1 MHFTVLTAV
10 TLPENCGQAINL
22 PATVRINELVAAL
35 RRARFGD
42 NAAKDALD
50 SELVETQVRFEQMVE
65 DLVDNRL
72 LPYCENIED
81 RAYLEFVDCTEECR
95 REYENDGEV
104 MVRLVNGKWLPMYDH
119 QIYNTYEVYEGKV
132 YQRNFGPL
140 HHRKRTKRAKQ
151 MKVMKIPFRKQ
162 YSDYKEYAEKYG
174 NYEKGDGTD
183 AYGYYLNPNAEW
195 DWFQIGGRWPNRF
208 LVKSNCCTVFSGEL
222 SFFLKNEPDAEAPDG
237 YCWVTGARKKDIA
250 WDVMKALFIQREREI
265 YLQCEKWYREGTL
278 PNGSR
283 GLFITDKG
291 VESWGSLLYAKDET
305 LEECLRR
312 KGLSEEYQYPLGTYA
327 LLSDDGWT
335 DRYKMGCEGENMN
348 SENER
353 QWDQAVQ
360 RYIASLPDDAML
372 VSVDC
377 HI

>member
-1 MHFTVLTAV
+1 
-10 TLPENCGQAINL
+10 
-22 PATVRINELVAAL
+22 
-35 RRARFGD
+35 
-42 NAAKDALD
+42 
-50 SELVETQVRFEQMVE
+50 
-65 DLVDNRL
+65 
-72 LPYCENIED
+72 
-81 RAYLEFVDCTEECR
+81 
-95 REYENDGEV
+95 
-104 MVRLVNGKWLPMYDH
+104 MVRLVNGTWLPMYDH

-162 YSDYKEYAEKYG
+162 YSDYKEYAEKHG

-222 SFFLKNEPDAEAPDG
+222 SFFLKNEPDVEAPDG

>member
-1 MHFTVLTAV
+1 M
-10 TLPENCGQAINL
+10 
-22 PATVRINELVAAL
+22 
-35 RRARFGD
+35 
-42 NAAKDALD
+42 
-50 SELVETQVRFEQMVE
+50 TQ
-65 DLVDNRL
+65 
-72 LPYCENIED
+72 P
-81 RAYLEFVDCTEECR
+81 LERGFNN
-95 REYENDGEV
+95 Y
-104 MVRLVNGKWLPMYDH
+104 
-119 QIYNTYEVYEGKV
+119 
-132 YQRNFGPL
+132 
-140 HHRKRTKRAKQ
+140 
-151 MKVMKIPFRKQ
+151 
-162 YSDYKEYAEKYG
+162 YSIIQ
-174 NYEKGDGTD
+174 GDGTD

-208 LVKSNCCTVFSGEL
+208 LVKTNCCTVFSGEL
-222 SFFLKNEPDAEAPDG
+222 SFFLKNEPDVEAPDG

-278 PNGSR
+278 PNGGR

-291 VESWGSLLYAKDET
+291 VESWGSLLYAKGET